1 MSTGTELRAV
11 FYARVSTEEEKQ
23 LNALEKQIQENKDVI
38 RDHGWRLV
46 GEYIDEG
53 KTGTTTK
60 RRNDYKRLLKDMT
73 ENKFDIVVCK
83 DQDRLQRNTLDWYL
97 FVDNL
102 VTNNLKLFMYLDN
115 KFFKPSEDA
124 LITGVKAIIAEEY
137 SRNLSKKLN
146 NSNKRRIE
154 RALNGE
160 EVSAMGNGKSLA
172 FKIVN
177 GKWVKDE
184 EEAKLGKKIFE
195 LYLEYDSIR
204 KVRDWVN
211 EHGYT
216 NSVGKPFT
224 SESISRILKNEKA
237 KGVIVM
243 GKYHHDFDKKKIV
256 RRSEEELVRIPAPE
270 LAYVSEEVFD
280 KVQERLRAKTGNGRG
295 VNAYSDPLSGKIYC
309 GSCGR
314 KLWKHASNGYVN
326 WMCAS
331 QVAKGDVECN
341 GTRITTVAIRNI
353 YKKITDNLEV
363 NKGVVKQDIVKWL
376 NELKAT
382 LSDTSVNEKIQKDL
396 DKLERK
402 RTKLLEAY
410 LEDFISKDDYK
421 AKYEAIEGQ
430 IEEKKKL
437 LVPVEENEDI
447 KVIESVLQNIDD
459 EIDAYVKTLD
469 MEESKVDFLIE
480 HTKRITVL
488 ENRDIIIEL
497 DLVAGAIIAGK
508 DFLLY
513 VHDTMYITVTET
525 DNGRNSDTAEKT
537 KTCVAVFYCSV
548 SSKVAGLLFF
558 EGADVH
564 VLSEINSFAV
574 FYNITFGNI
583 DCDEGY
589 IRIGVLLF
597 SDGRS
602 EQVTWHY
609 NNGSTLGNSKIDGVD
624 TLFIG
629 ILCRFVVLV
638 LYAVCIAV
646 GAYSFPGDLVEGFVG
661 DISGVCDHGNFLTCG
676 VFFFSI
682 CGSRS
687 GSCAG
692 GIGACGCVGGR
703 GSVGGTAS
711 CECSSCHGGCKQ

>member
-270 LAYVSEEVFD
+270 LAYVSEEVF
-280 KVQERLRAKTGNGRG
+280 
-295 VNAYSDPLSGKIYC
+295 VN
-309 GSCGR
+309 
-314 KLWKHASNGYVN
+314 VN
-326 WMCAS
+326 
-331 QVAKGDVECN
+331 
-341 GTRITTVAIRNI
+341 
-353 YKKITDNLEV
+353 
-363 NKGVVKQDIVKWL
+363 
-376 NELKAT
+376 
-382 LSDTSVNEKIQKDL
+382 
-396 DKLERK
+396 
-402 RTKLLEAY
+402 
-410 LEDFISKDDYK
+410 
-421 AKYEAIEGQ
+421 
-430 IEEKKKL
+430 
-437 LVPVEENEDI
+437 
-447 KVIESVLQNIDD
+447 
-459 EIDAYVKTLD
+459 
-469 MEESKVDFLIE
+469 
-480 HTKRITVL
+480 
-488 ENRDIIIEL
+488 
-497 DLVAGAIIAGK
+497 
-508 DFLLY
+508 
-513 VHDTMYITVTET
+513 
-525 DNGRNSDTAEKT
+525 
-537 KTCVAVFYCSV
+537 
-548 SSKVAGLLFF
+548 
-558 EGADVH
+558 
-564 VLSEINSFAV
+564 
-574 FYNITFGNI
+574 
-583 DCDEGY
+583 
-589 IRIGVLLF
+589 
-597 SDGRS
+597 
-602 EQVTWHY
+602 
-609 NNGSTLGNSKIDGVD
+609 
-624 TLFIG
+624 
-629 ILCRFVVLV
+629 
-638 LYAVCIAV
+638 
-646 GAYSFPGDLVEGFVG
+646 
-661 DISGVCDHGNFLTCG
+661 
-676 VFFFSI
+676 
-682 CGSRS
+682 
-687 GSCAG
+687 
-692 GIGACGCVGGR
+692 
-703 GSVGGTAS
+703 
-711 CECSSCHGGCKQ
+711 

>member
-184 EEAKLGKKIFE
+184 EEAKLGTKIFE

-513 VHDTMYITVTET
+513 VHDTMPQHNVPECLHLPGPS
-525 DNGRNSDTAEKT
+525 GRA
-537 KTCVAVFYCSV
+537 
-548 SSKVAGLLFF
+548 
-558 EGADVH
+558 
-564 VLSEINSFAV
+564 
-574 FYNITFGNI
+574 
-583 DCDEGY
+583 
-589 IRIGVLLF
+589 
-597 SDGRS
+597 
-602 EQVTWHY
+602 
-609 NNGSTLGNSKIDGVD
+609 
-624 TLFIG
+624 
-629 ILCRFVVLV
+629 
-638 LYAVCIAV
+638 
-646 GAYSFPGDLVEGFVG
+646 
-661 DISGVCDHGNFLTCG
+661 
-676 VFFFSI
+676 
-682 CGSRS
+682 
-687 GSCAG
+687 
-692 GIGACGCVGGR
+692 
-703 GSVGGTAS
+703 
-711 CECSSCHGGCKQ
+711 

>member
-23 LNALEKQIQENKDVI
+23 LNALEKQIHENKDVI

-124 LITGVKAIIAEEY
+124 LITGIKAIIAEEY

-331 QVAKGDVECN
+331 QVAKGAVECN

-363 NKGVVKQDIVKWL
+363 NKEVVKQDIVKWL

-396 DKLERK
+396 DKLEGK
-402 RTKLLEAY
+402 RAKLLEAY
-410 LEDFISKDDYK
+410 LEDLISKDDYK
-421 AKYEAIEGQ
+421 VKYETIEGQ

-513 VHDTMYITVTET
+513 VHDTMPLHHGRIRYET
-525 DNGRNSDTAEKT
+525 
-537 KTCVAVFYCSV
+537 
-548 SSKVAGLLFF
+548 
-558 EGADVH
+558 
-564 VLSEINSFAV
+564 
-574 FYNITFGNI
+574 
-583 DCDEGY
+583 
-589 IRIGVLLF
+589 F
-597 SDGRS
+597 S
-602 EQVTWHY
+602 
-609 NNGSTLGNSKIDGVD
+609 
-624 TLFIG
+624 
-629 ILCRFVVLV
+629 
-638 LYAVCIAV
+638 
-646 GAYSFPGDLVEGFVG
+646 
-661 DISGVCDHGNFLTCG
+661 
-676 VFFFSI
+676 
-682 CGSRS
+682 
-687 GSCAG
+687 
-692 GIGACGCVGGR
+692 
-703 GSVGGTAS
+703 
-711 CECSSCHGGCKQ
+711 

>member
-1 MSTGTELRAV
+1 
-11 FYARVSTEEEKQ
+11 
-23 LNALEKQIQENKDVI
+23 
-38 RDHGWRLV
+38 
-46 GEYIDEG
+46 
-53 KTGTTTK
+53 
-60 RRNDYKRLLKDMT
+60 
-73 ENKFDIVVCK
+73 
-83 DQDRLQRNTLDWYL
+83 
-97 FVDNL
+97 
-102 VTNNLKLFMYLDN
+102 
-115 KFFKPSEDA
+115 
-124 LITGVKAIIAEEY
+124 
-137 SRNLSKKLN
+137 
-146 NSNKRRIE
+146 
-154 RALNGE
+154 
-160 EVSAMGNGKSLA
+160 MGNGKSLA

-513 VHDTMYITVTET
+513 VHDTMSFPHGRICYEKIGIRRKFCRSFSDRFRCHQHGGDWNGIGNPVYPPAKAELARHGISCEGKRARQVTKADYAEYDYLIGMDSANIRNMLRIFGGDPDGKVARLLSYAGSERDISDPWYT
-525 DNGRNSDTAEKT
+525 GEFGTTYNDVLEGCTAFLRYLQQNGRIDT
-537 KTCVAVFYCSV
+537 
-548 SSKVAGLLFF
+548 
-558 EGADVH
+558 
-564 VLSEINSFAV
+564 
-574 FYNITFGNI
+574 
-583 DCDEGY
+583 
-589 IRIGVLLF
+589 
-597 SDGRS
+597 
-602 EQVTWHY
+602 
-609 NNGSTLGNSKIDGVD
+609 
-624 TLFIG
+624 
-629 ILCRFVVLV
+629 
-638 LYAVCIAV
+638 
-646 GAYSFPGDLVEGFVG
+646 
-661 DISGVCDHGNFLTCG
+661 
-676 VFFFSI
+676 
-682 CGSRS
+682 
-687 GSCAG
+687 
-692 GIGACGCVGGR
+692 
-703 GSVGGTAS
+703 
-711 CECSSCHGGCKQ
+711 

>member
-1 MSTGTELRAV
+1 MVQERLRAV

-23 LNALEKQIQENKDVI
+23 LNALEKQIQENRDVI
-38 RDHGWRLV
+38 SNNGWELI

-60 RRNDYKRLLKDMT
+60 RRSAYKRLLADMT
-73 ENKFDIVVCK
+73 EGKFDIVVCK

-102 VTNNLKLFMYLDN
+102 VNNGLRLFMYLDN

-184 EEAKLGKKIFE
+184 KEAELGKKIFE

-256 RRSEEELVRIPAPE
+256 KRSEEELVRIPAPE
-270 LAYVSEEVFD
+270 LAYVSEEMFD
-280 KVQERLRAKTGNGRG
+280 KVQERLKAKTGNGRG
-295 VNAYSDPLSGKIYC
+295 VNACSDPLSGKIFC

-314 KLWKHASNGYVN
+314 KLWKHSSNGYVN

-331 QVAKGDVECN
+331 KMAKGDIECN
-341 GTRITTVAIRNI
+341 GTRITTVAIRNV
-353 YKKITDNLEV
+353 YKRLTDNLEV
-363 NKGVVKQDIVKWL
+363 NREIVKEDIVKWL

-382 LSDTSVNEKIQKDL
+382 LSNNSVNERLQKEL
-396 DKLERK
+396 DRLEGK
-402 RTKLLEAY
+402 RSKLLEAY
-410 LEDFISKDDYK
+410 LEDLISKEDYK
-421 AKYEAIEGQ
+421 EKYEDVERQ

-437 LVPVEENEDI
+437 LLPVEENEDI
-447 KVIESVLQNIDD
+447 KDIEAILKNIDQ
-459 EIDAYVKTLD
+459 EIDTYIASLQF
-469 MEESKVDFLIE
+469 ENSKVDFLIE

-488 ENRDIIIEL
+488 ENSDIIIEL
-497 DLVAGAIIAGK
+497 DIVAGAIIAGK

-513 VHDTMYITVTET
+513 VHESMQINHGRECFYAQSKNARPFRSVFDRQFCNKYRGDWESTSQ
-525 DNGRNSDTAEKT
+525 RNSGQAE
-537 KTCVAVFYCSV
+537 
-548 SSKVAGLLFF
+548 
-558 EGADVH
+558 
-564 VLSEINSFAV
+564 
-574 FYNITFGNI
+574 
-583 DCDEGY
+583 
-589 IRIGVLLF
+589 
-597 SDGRS
+597 
-602 EQVTWHY
+602 
-609 NNGSTLGNSKIDGVD
+609 
-624 TLFIG
+624 
-629 ILCRFVVLV
+629 
-638 LYAVCIAV
+638 
-646 GAYSFPGDLVEGFVG
+646 
-661 DISGVCDHGNFLTCG
+661 
-676 VFFFSI
+676 
-682 CGSRS
+682 RS
-687 GSCAG
+687 GNTTGSAQSE
-692 GIGACGCVGGR
+692 ADYVGGL
-703 GSVGGTAS
+703 
-711 CECSSCHGGCKQ
+711 

>member
-1 MSTGTELRAV
+1 MVQERLRAV

-23 LNALEKQIQENKDVI
+23 LNALEKQIQENRDVI
-38 RDHGWRLV
+38 SNNGWELI

-60 RRNDYKRLLKDMT
+60 RRSAYKRLLADMT
-73 ENKFDIVVCK
+73 EGKFDIVVCK

-102 VTNNLKLFMYLDN
+102 VNNGLRLFMYLDN

-184 EEAKLGKKIFE
+184 KEAELGKKIFE

-256 RRSEEELVRIPAPE
+256 KRSEEELVRIPAPE
-270 LAYVSEEVFD
+270 LAYVSEEMFD
-280 KVQERLRAKTGNGRG
+280 KVQERLKAKTGNGRG
-295 VNAYSDPLSGKIYC
+295 VNACSDPLSGKIFC

-314 KLWKHASNGYVN
+314 KLWKHSSNGYVN

-331 QVAKGDVECN
+331 KMAKGDIECN
-341 GTRITTVAIRNI
+341 GTRITTVAIRNV
-353 YKKITDNLEV
+353 YKRLTDNLEV
-363 NKGVVKQDIVKWL
+363 NREIVKEDIVKWL

-382 LSDTSVNEKIQKDL
+382 LSNNSVNERLQKEL
-396 DKLERK
+396 DRLEGK
-402 RTKLLEAY
+402 RSKLLEAY
-410 LEDFISKDDYK
+410 LEDLISKEDYK
-421 AKYEAIEGQ
+421 EKYEDVERQ

-437 LVPVEENEDI
+437 LLPVEENEDI
-447 KVIESVLQNIDD
+447 KDIEAILKNIDQ
-459 EIDAYVKTLD
+459 EIDTYIASLQF
-469 MEESKVDFLIE
+469 ENSKVDFLIE

-488 ENRDIIIEL
+488 ENSDIIIEL
-497 DLVAGAIIAGK
+497 DIVAGAIIAGK

-513 VHDTMYITVTET
+513 VHESMQINHGRECFYAQSKNARPFRSVFDRQFCNKYRGDWESTSQ
-525 DNGRNSDTAEKT
+525 RNSEQAE
-537 KTCVAVFYCSV
+537 
-548 SSKVAGLLFF
+548 
-558 EGADVH
+558 
-564 VLSEINSFAV
+564 
-574 FYNITFGNI
+574 
-583 DCDEGY
+583 
-589 IRIGVLLF
+589 
-597 SDGRS
+597 
-602 EQVTWHY
+602 
-609 NNGSTLGNSKIDGVD
+609 
-624 TLFIG
+624 
-629 ILCRFVVLV
+629 
-638 LYAVCIAV
+638 
-646 GAYSFPGDLVEGFVG
+646 
-661 DISGVCDHGNFLTCG
+661 
-676 VFFFSI
+676 
-682 CGSRS
+682 RS
-687 GSCAG
+687 GNTTGSAQSE
-692 GIGACGCVGGR
+692 ADYVGGL
-703 GSVGGTAS
+703 
-711 CECSSCHGGCKQ
+711 

>member
-1 MSTGTELRAV
+1 MVQERLRAV

-23 LNALEKQIQENKDVI
+23 LNALEKQIQENRDVI
-38 RDHGWRLV
+38 SNNGWELI

-60 RRNDYKRLLKDMT
+60 RRSAYKRLLADMT
-73 ENKFDIVVCK
+73 EGKFDIVVCK

-102 VTNNLKLFMYLDN
+102 VNNGLRLFMYLDN

-184 EEAKLGKKIFE
+184 KEAELGKKIFE

-256 RRSEEELVRIPAPE
+256 KRSEEELVRIPAPE
-270 LAYVSEEVFD
+270 LAYVSEEMFD
-280 KVQERLRAKTGNGRG
+280 KVQERLKAKTGNGRG
-295 VNAYSDPLSGKIYC
+295 VNACSDPLSGKIFC

-314 KLWKHASNGYVN
+314 KLWKHSSNGYVN

-331 QVAKGDVECN
+331 KMAKGDIECN
-341 GTRITTVAIRNI
+341 GTRITTVAIRNV
-353 YKKITDNLEV
+353 YKRLTDNLEV
-363 NKGVVKQDIVKWL
+363 NREIVKEDIVKWL

-382 LSDTSVNEKIQKDL
+382 LSNNSVNERLQKEL
-396 DKLERK
+396 DRLEGK
-402 RTKLLEAY
+402 RSKLLEAY
-410 LEDFISKDDYK
+410 LEDLISKEDYK
-421 AKYEAIEGQ
+421 EKYEDVERQ

-437 LVPVEENEDI
+437 LLPVEENEDI
-447 KVIESVLQNIDD
+447 KDIEAILKNIDQ
-459 EIDAYVKTLD
+459 EIDTYIASLQF
-469 MEESKVDFLIE
+469 ENSKVDFLIE

-488 ENRDIIIEL
+488 ENSDIIIEL
-497 DLVAGAIIAGK
+497 DIVAGAIIAGK

-513 VHDTMYITVTET
+513 VHESMPFP
-525 DNGRNSDTAEKT
+525 NGRIRLQRHDQQKTTAVGFLY
-537 KTCVAVFYCSV
+537 CVCCDEYGGDLEWNRESGL
-548 SSKVAGLLFF
+548 SAGA
-558 EGADVH
+558 EGACKAWD
-564 VLSEINSFAV
+564 
-574 FYNITFGNI
+574 
-583 DCDEGY
+583 
-589 IRIGVLLF
+589 
-597 SDGRS
+597 
-602 EQVTWHY
+602 
-609 NNGSTLGNSKIDGVD
+609 
-624 TLFIG
+624 
-629 ILCRFVVLV
+629 
-638 LYAVCIAV
+638 
-646 GAYSFPGDLVEGFVG
+646 
-661 DISGVCDHGNFLTCG
+661 FL
-676 VFFFSI
+676 
-682 CGSRS
+682 
-687 GSCAG
+687 
-692 GIGACGCVGGR
+692 
-703 GSVGGTAS
+703 
-711 CECSSCHGGCKQ
+711 

>member
-1 MSTGTELRAV
+1 MVQEKLRAV
-11 FYARVSTEEEKQ
+11 FYARVSTEEERQ
-23 LNALEKQIQENKDVI
+23 LNALEKQVQENRDVI
-38 RDHGWRLV
+38 SNNGWILV

-60 RRNDYKRLLKDMT
+60 RRSAYKHLLADMT
-73 ENKFDIVVCK
+73 EGKFDIVVCK

-102 VTNNLKLFMYLDN
+102 VKNNLKLFMYLDN
-115 KFFKPSEDA
+115 KFFIPSEDA
-124 LITGVKAIIAEEY
+124 LITGIKAIIAEEY

-146 NSNKRRIE
+146 NANRRRVE
-154 RALNGE
+154 RALAGE
-160 EVSAMGNGKSLA
+160 EIAAMGNGKSLA

-184 EEAKLGKKIFE
+184 KEAELGKKIFE

-256 RRSEEELVRIPAPE
+256 KRSEEELVRIPAPE
-270 LAYVSEEVFD
+270 LAYVSEEMFGE
-280 KVQERLRAKTGNGRG
+280 VQRRLKAKTGKKRG
-295 VNAYSDPLSGKIYC
+295 VNAYSNPLSGKIFC
-309 GSCGR
+309 GKCGR
-314 KLWKHASNGYVN
+314 KLYKHTSRGYVN
-326 WMCAS
+326 WICS
-331 QVAKGDVECN
+331 SKLTKGDIVCKGSN
-341 GTRITTVAIRNI
+341 ITTVAIKKI
-353 YKKITDNLEV
+353 YKRLTDKLEV
-363 NKGVVKQDIVKWL
+363 NREAVKHDMVLWL

-382 LSDTSVNEKIQKDL
+382 LSDKSVNEKIQKDI
-396 DKLERK
+396 DTLEGK
-402 RTKLLEAY
+402 KSKLLEAY
-410 LEDFISKDDYK
+410 LEDMISKKDYK
-421 AKYEAIEGQ
+421 SKYEEID
-430 IEEKKKL
+430 EKIKEKEKL
-437 LVPVEENEDI
+437 LIPVEENEDI
-447 KVIESVLQNIDD
+447 KDIEEVIENIDQ
-459 EIDAYVKTLD
+459 EIDAYIASLQFED
-469 MEESKVDFLIE
+469 SKVDFLIE

-488 ENRDIIIEL
+488 ANGDIIIEL
-497 DLVAGAIIAGK
+497 DIMAGAIIAGK

-513 VHDTMYITVTET
+513 VHESMYITVTET
-525 DNGRNSDTAEKT
+525 DNGRNSDTAKET
-537 KTCVAVFYCSV
+537 KACVAVFYCSV
-548 SSKVAGLLFF
+548 SSQVAGLLFF

-609 NNGSTLGNSKIDGVD
+609 NNGSTLGNSEIDGVD

-676 VFFFSI
+676 VFFFSV

>member
-513 VHDTMYITVTET
+513 VHDTMPFP
-525 DNGRNSDTAEKT
+525 NGRI
-537 KTCVAVFYCSV
+537 YY
-548 SSKVAGLLFF
+548 
-558 EGADVH
+558 EGA
-564 VLSEINSFAV
+564 APQA
-574 FYNITFGNI
+574 GA
-583 DCDEGY
+583 G
-589 IRIGVLLF
+589 RGVLCGF
-597 SDGRS
+597 CRDK
-602 EQVTWHY
+602 
-609 NNGSTLGNSKIDGVD
+609 LG
-624 TLFIG
+624 
-629 ILCRFVVLV
+629 
-638 LYAVCIAV
+638 
-646 GAYSFPGDLVEGFVG
+646 GDLGW
-661 DISGVCDHGNFLTCG
+661 
-676 VFFFSI
+676 
-682 CGSRS
+682 SR
-687 GSCAG
+687 
-692 GIGACGCVGGR
+692 
-703 GSVGGTAS
+703 
-711 CECSSCHGGCKQ
+711 

>member
-97 FVDNL
+97 FV
-102 VTNNLKLFMYLDN
+102 
-115 KFFKPSEDA
+115 
-124 LITGVKAIIAEEY
+124 
-137 SRNLSKKLN
+137 
-146 NSNKRRIE
+146 
-154 RALNGE
+154 
-160 EVSAMGNGKSLA
+160 
-172 FKIVN
+172 
-177 GKWVKDE
+177 
-184 EEAKLGKKIFE
+184 
-195 LYLEYDSIR
+195 
-204 KVRDWVN
+204 
-211 EHGYT
+211 
-216 NSVGKPFT
+216 
-224 SESISRILKNEKA
+224 
-237 KGVIVM
+237 
-243 GKYHHDFDKKKIV
+243 
-256 RRSEEELVRIPAPE
+256 
-270 LAYVSEEVFD
+270 
-280 KVQERLRAKTGNGRG
+280 
-295 VNAYSDPLSGKIYC
+295 
-309 GSCGR
+309 
-314 KLWKHASNGYVN
+314 
-326 WMCAS
+326 
-331 QVAKGDVECN
+331 
-341 GTRITTVAIRNI
+341 
-353 YKKITDNLEV
+353 DNLEV

-513 VHDTMYITVTET
+513 VHDTMPQHH
-525 DNGRNSDTAEKT
+525 GPKHLHPSGPQTAPR
-537 KTCVAVFYCSV
+537 CCFRDRFS
-548 SSKVAGLLFF
+548 
-558 EGADVH
+558 
-564 VLSEINSFAV
+564 
-574 FYNITFGNI
+574 
-583 DCDEGY
+583 CD
-589 IRIGVLLF
+589 
-597 SDGRS
+597 
-602 EQVTWHY
+602 Q
-609 NNGSTLGNSKIDGVD
+609 
-624 TLFIG
+624 
-629 ILCRFVVLV
+629 
-638 LYAVCIAV
+638 
-646 GAYSFPGDLVEGFVG
+646 P
-661 DISGVCDHGNFLTCG
+661 
-676 VFFFSI
+676 
-682 CGSRS
+682 
-687 GSCAG
+687 
-692 GIGACGCVGGR
+692 
-703 GSVGGTAS
+703 
-711 CECSSCHGGCKQ
+711 

>member
-1 MSTGTELRAV
+1 MVQERLRAV

-23 LNALEKQIQENKDVI
+23 LNALEKQIQENRDVI
-38 RDHGWRLV
+38 SNNGWELI

-60 RRNDYKRLLKDMT
+60 RRSAYKRLLADMT
-73 ENKFDIVVCK
+73 EGKFDIVVCK

-102 VTNNLKLFMYLDN
+102 VNNGLRLFMYLDN

-184 EEAKLGKKIFE
+184 KEAELGKKIFE

-256 RRSEEELVRIPAPE
+256 KRSEEELVRIPAPE
-270 LAYVSEEVFD
+270 LAYVSEEMFD
-280 KVQERLRAKTGNGRG
+280 KVQERLKAKTGNGRG
-295 VNAYSDPLSGKIYC
+295 VNACSDPLSGKIFC

-314 KLWKHASNGYVN
+314 KLWKHSSNGYVN

-331 QVAKGDVECN
+331 KMAKGDIECN
-341 GTRITTVAIRNI
+341 GTRITTVAIRNV
-353 YKKITDNLEV
+353 YKRLTDNLEV
-363 NKGVVKQDIVKWL
+363 NREIVKEDIVKWL

-382 LSDTSVNEKIQKDL
+382 LSNNSVNERLQKEL
-396 DKLERK
+396 DRLEGK
-402 RTKLLEAY
+402 RSKLLEAY
-410 LEDFISKDDYK
+410 LEDLISKEDYK
-421 AKYEAIEGQ
+421 EKYEDVERQ

-437 LVPVEENEDI
+437 LLPVEENEDI
-447 KVIESVLQNIDD
+447 KDIEAILKNIDQ
-459 EIDAYVKTLD
+459 EIDTYIASLQF
-469 MEESKVDFLIE
+469 ENSKVDFLIE

-488 ENRDIIIEL
+488 ENSDIIIEL
-497 DLVAGAIIAGK
+497 DIVAGAIIAGK

-513 VHDTMYITVTET
+513 VHESMP
-525 DNGRNSDTAEKT
+525 
-537 KTCVAVFYCSV
+537 F
-548 SSKVAGLLFF
+548 
-558 EGADVH
+558 AD
-564 VLSEINSFAV
+564 
-574 FYNITFGNI
+574 G
-583 DCDEGY
+583 
-589 IRIGVLLF
+589 
-597 SDGRS
+597 
-602 EQVTWHY
+602 
-609 NNGSTLGNSKIDGVD
+609 
-624 TLFIG
+624 
-629 ILCRFVVLV
+629 
-638 LYAVCIAV
+638 AVC
-646 GAYSFPGDLVEGFVG
+646 F
-661 DISGVCDHGNFLTCG
+661 SGYGLQG
-676 VFFFSI
+676 EI
-682 CGSRS
+682 REE
-687 GSCAG
+687 
-692 GIGACGCVGGR
+692 ILY
-703 GSVGGTAS
+703 
-711 CECSSCHGGCKQ
+711 

>member
-1 MSTGTELRAV
+1 MELLSV
-11 FYARVSTEEEKQ
+11 EVVMDMLGVT
-23 LNALEKQIQENKDVI
+23 
-38 RDHGWRLV
+38 
-46 GEYIDEG
+46 
-53 KTGTTTK
+53 
-60 RRNDYKRLLKDMT
+60 RRT
-73 ENKFDIVVCK
+73 
-83 DQDRLQRNTLDWYL
+83 
-97 FVDNL
+97 
-102 VTNNLKLFMYLDN
+102 VTNMIKRGDL
-115 KFFKPSEDA
+115 
-124 LITGVKAIIAEEY
+124 IAEY
-137 SRNLSKKLN
+137 PQTG
-146 NSNKRRIE
+146 KRGRPSMMIT
-154 RALNGE
+154 A
-160 EVSAMGNGKSLA
+160 SS
-172 FKIVN
+172 
-177 GKWVKDE
+177 
-184 EEAKLGKKIFE
+184 
-195 LYLEYDSIR
+195 
-204 KVRDWVN
+204 WVN

-513 VHDTMYITVTET
+513 VHDTMSFPH
-525 DNGRNSDTAEKT
+525 GRICYEKI
-537 KTCVAVFYCSV
+537 
-548 SSKVAGLLFF
+548 G
-558 EGADVH
+558 
-564 VLSEINSFAV
+564 
-574 FYNITFGNI
+574 
-583 DCDEGY
+583 
-589 IRIGVLLF
+589 IRRKFCRSF
-597 SDGRS
+597 SD
-602 EQVTWHY
+602 
-609 NNGSTLGNSKIDGVD
+609 
-624 TLFIG
+624 
-629 ILCRFVVLV
+629 RFR
-638 LYAVCIAV
+638 CHQHR
-646 GAYSFPGDLVEGFVG
+646 GDLEWHREPGLSAGEG
-661 DISGVCDHGNFLTCG
+661 
-676 VFFFSI
+676 
-682 CGSRS
+682 
-687 GSCAG
+687 
-692 GIGACGCVGGR
+692 GACQARDLLRGEAGQAGNEGR
-703 GSVGGTAS
+703 LCGI
-711 CECSSCHGGCKQ
+711 